1 MLKLRPT
8 AGLRLALL
16 LLLAVSTLA
25 AGASAQDP
33 GDELRRAAGTGDVA
47 KVKELLDKGTDVNA
61 ANSYGATAL
70 ASAAD
75 RGHTEVVKLLL
86 DRGANPDTQD
96 TFYKLKPLSWA
107 AQRGHVEIVRL
118 LLDHGATPGPEL
130 LIGGIYGEQP
140 AIVKLALERLK
151 PGESALSDALAAA
164 EQVGNAEIVEI
175 LKAAGAKPPAPANF
189 EVDAAT
195 LKSYEGTYEG
205 DGGFA
210 MTVAVK
216 DGKLTAAVGG
226 GTFTLGAVD
235 KVTFRPA
242 EIPGASMVFKVQDGK
257 VTGVDLLQAGTARP
271 LKKKEVVP

>member
-1 MLKLRPT
+1 MWKMRPM
-8 AGLRLALL
+8 AGLCLALL
-16 LLLAVSTLA
+16 LLSAS
-25 AGASAQDP
+25 ASAQDP

-70 ASAAD
+70 ASACD

-86 DRGANPDTQD
+86 ERGANPNTQD
-96 TFYKLKPLSWA
+96 TFYKLKPMAWA

-118 LLDHGATPGPEL
+118 LLDRGATADPEL
-130 LIGGIYGEQP
+130 LMAGIYGEQP
-140 AIVKLALERLK
+140 VILKLALEQLK

-175 LKAAGAKPPAPANF
+175 LKAAGAKPPAPATF

-195 LKSYEGTYEG
+195 LRSYEGTYEG
-205 DGGFA
+205 EGGFT

-216 DGKLTAAVGG
+216 DGKLTAALGG

-242 EIPGASMVFKVQDGK
+242 EIPGASMVFKVEDGK
-257 VTGVDLLQAGTARP
+257 VAGVDLLQAGSARP
-271 LKKKEVVP
+271 LKKKESVP